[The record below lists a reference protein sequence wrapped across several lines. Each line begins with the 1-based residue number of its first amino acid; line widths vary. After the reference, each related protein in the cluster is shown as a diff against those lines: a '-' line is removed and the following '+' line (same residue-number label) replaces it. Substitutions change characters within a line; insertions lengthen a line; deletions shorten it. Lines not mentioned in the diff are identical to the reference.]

1 MLRPSRF
8 RQGPVSGVPNPLW
21 RPVIVKW
28 VSPRGPARG
37 LRKIVK
43 TLIVENFQEETG
55 LGGAAPLENAKSAEY
70 LIRNWITE

>member
-1 MLRPSRF
+1 
-8 RQGPVSGVPNPLW
+8 
-21 RPVIVKW
+21 
-28 VSPRGPARG
+28 
-37 LRKIVK
+37 VK